1 MQLVIDVHSH
11 FYPKSYVEALNRRG
25 FLRNVDSRL
34 MISWGK
40 RSSPVTTALT
50 DINQKIENLKKLPYS
65 FYSILSMSAP
75 WTYILPKEEE
85 VKVVKESND
94 QLAEIVRKYPDNF
107 GGLATLPL
115 NDIEASINEAER
127 AIRDLGLHGFVVGTG
142 VGDKTIADPEF
153 KPVFKKI
160 SELSVPVFIHPGTM
174 PLDRVLNEGAF
185 AIFTSFVFETTYV
198 ATKLSLDGVLKEYGL
213 KIIIPHGGG
222 FIPYQL
228 ARFDMAHEVYK
239 LGVTNPSG
247 DLKKNVYYDTVVYSR
262 ETLEFLE
269 KIMGIDKVVYGT
281 DHPFPVSF
289 PDLFLKLIQEVNP
302 KDEDREKILTKN
314 AKELFKLKNL

>member
-1 MQLVIDVHSH
+1 
-11 FYPKSYVEALNRRG
+11 
-25 FLRNVDSRL
+25 
-34 MISWGK
+34 
-40 RSSPVTTALT
+40 
-50 DINQKIENLKKLPYS
+50 
-65 FYSILSMSAP
+65 
-75 WTYILPKEEE
+75 
-85 VKVVKESND
+85 
-94 QLAEIVRKYPDNF
+94 
-107 GGLATLPL
+107 
-115 NDIEASINEAER
+115 
-127 AIRDLGLHGFVVGTG
+127 
-142 VGDKTIADPEF
+142 
-153 KPVFKKI
+153 
-160 SELSVPVFIHPGTM
+160 
-174 PLDRVLNEGAF
+174 
-185 AIFTSFVFETTYV
+185 TTYV

-239 LGVTNPSG
+239 LGLTNPSG